1 MKYLKDKIY
10 IIGKYN
16 IDYLILDVI
25 DMYVII
31 MGMGRVG
38 LSLANL
44 LIDDGYD
51 ITLIDDNEALC
62 NEAAA
67 ELDAL
72 VICGNGTNSKL
83 LEEANIEDADFFI
96 ATTGNDEANLLSCI
110 LVRKYDVP
118 NIIARVSNPDH
129 EEAFIAVGIDNV
141 ISPEIT
147 AAGFLEKLVTRPN
160 VADLISLGEGDAE
173 ILDMTIGNDK
183 LVGKRIKEVSPT
195 KDFIII
201 ATYPN
206 GKLVIPQEDNILV
219 RGEKV
224 SVLVKRGS
232 FSKVSKNGVS
242 ILNSD
247 DLYFKEFK
255 KSCKSKII
263 TYGKNDELLK
273 GHLHLPLNNFHLY

>member
-1 MKYLKDKIY
+1 MY
-10 IIGKYN
+10 I
-16 IDYLILDVI
+16 
-25 DMYVII
+25 II
-31 MGMGRVG
+31 MGGGRVG
-38 LSLANL
+38 LALANL
-44 LIDDGYD
+44 LIEDGYD
-51 ITLIDDNEALC
+51 ITLIESDESLC
-62 NEAAA
+62 TEVAS

-72 VICGNGTNSKL
+72 VICGNGTSSKL
-83 LEEANIEDADFFI
+83 LEETNIEDADFFI

-129 EEAFIAVGIDNV
+129 EEAFKAVGIDNV

-173 ILDMTIGNDK
+173 IFDMTITNDK
-183 LVGKRIKEVSPT
+183 VVGKRIKDISPT

-201 ATYPN
+201 AMYQN
-206 GKLVIPQEDNILV
+206 GKLVIPQSDNIIT

-232 FSKVSKNGVS
+232 FSKVSKK
-242 ILNSD
+242 LE
-247 DLYFKEFK
+247 K
-255 KSCKSKII
+255 
-263 TYGKNDELLK
+263 
-273 GHLHLPLNNFHLY
+273 

>member
-1 MKYLKDKIY
+1 MY
-10 IIGKYN
+10 I
-16 IDYLILDVI
+16 
-25 DMYVII
+25 II
-31 MGMGRVG
+31 MGLGRVG

-51 ITLIDDNEALC
+51 LTLIDDNESLC

-83 LEEANIEDADFFI
+83 LEETNIEDADFFI

-129 EEAFIAVGIDNV
+129 EEAFKAVGIDNV

-173 ILDMTIGNDK
+173 IFDMTITNDK
-183 LVGKRIKEVSPT
+183 VVGKRIKDISPT

-201 ATYPN
+201 AMYQN
-206 GKLVIPQEDNILV
+206 GKLVIPQPDNIIS

-224 SVLVKRGS
+224 TLLVKSGK
-232 FSKVSKNGVS
+232 FDKVSKNLV
-242 ILNSD
+242 
-247 DLYFKEFK
+247 K
-255 KSCKSKII
+255 
-263 TYGKNDELLK
+263 
-273 GHLHLPLNNFHLY
+273 

>member
-1 MKYLKDKIY
+1 
-10 IIGKYN
+10 
-16 IDYLILDVI
+16 
-25 DMYVII
+25 
-31 MGMGRVG
+31 MGGGRVG

-51 ITLIDDNEALC
+51 ITLIDGNESLC
-62 NEAAA
+62 AEVAA

-83 LEEANIEDADFFI
+83 LEETNIEDADFFI

-110 LVRKYDVP
+110 LVKKYNVP

-129 EEAFIAVGIDNV
+129 EEAFKAVGIDNV

-160 VADLISLGEGDAE
+160 VADLITIGEGDAE
-173 ILDMTIGNDK
+173 ILDMTITNSK
-183 LVGKRIKEVSPT
+183 LVGKRIEEISPT
-195 KDFIII
+195 KDYIII

-206 GKLVIPQEDNILV
+206 GKLVIPQKDNIIA

-232 FSKVSKNGVS
+232 FGKVA
-242 ILNSD
+242 
-247 DLYFKEFK
+247 K
-255 KSCKSKII
+255 KFE
-263 TYGKNDELLK
+263 N
-273 GHLHLPLNNFHLY
+273 

>member
-1 MKYLKDKIY
+1 
-10 IIGKYN
+10 
-16 IDYLILDVI
+16 
-25 DMYVII
+25 
-31 MGMGRVG
+31 MGIGRVG

-51 ITLIDDNEALC
+51 ITIIDGDEALC
-62 NEAAA
+62 NEIAA

-83 LEEANIEDADFFI
+83 LEETNIEDADFFV

-110 LVRKYDVP
+110 LVKKYNVP

-129 EEAFIAVGIDNV
+129 EEAFKAVGIDNV

-173 ILDMTIGNDK
+173 IFDMTITNDK
-183 LVGKRIKEVSPT
+183 IIGKRIGEVSPT
-195 KDFIII
+195 KDYIII
-201 ATYPN
+201 ATYHN
-206 GKLVIPQEDNILV
+206 GKLVIPQTDNIIA

-224 SVLVKRGS
+224 SILVKRGS
-232 FSKVSKNGVS
+232 FSKVSKK
-242 ILNSD
+242 
-247 DLYFKEFK
+247 FER
-255 KSCKSKII
+255 
-263 TYGKNDELLK
+263 
-273 GHLHLPLNNFHLY
+273 

>member
-1 MKYLKDKIY
+1 
-10 IIGKYN
+10 
-16 IDYLILDVI
+16 
-25 DMYVII
+25 
-31 MGMGRVG
+31 MGLGRVG

-51 ITLIDDNEALC
+51 LTLIDDNEALC

-83 LEEANIEDADFFI
+83 LEETNIEDADFFI

-129 EEAFIAVGIDNV
+129 EEAFKEVGIDNV

-173 ILDMTIGNDK
+173 ILDMTITNDK
-183 LVGKRIKEVSPT
+183 IVGKRIKDISPT
-195 KDFIII
+195 KDYIII
-201 ATYPN
+201 ATYQQD
-206 GKLVIPQEDNILV
+206 GKLVIPQPDNTIA

-232 FSKVSKNGVS
+232 FSKVSKK
-242 ILNSD
+242 LE
-247 DLYFKEFK
+247 K
-255 KSCKSKII
+255 
-263 TYGKNDELLK
+263 
-273 GHLHLPLNNFHLY
+273 